1 MIHTRIPPASTQDDR
16 IDDFLAKTERDL
28 FILEEAA
35 TRRVLFD
42 GLNKRQLMEVV
53 WTLQGRDYRIERRMG
68 TALDDI
74 GRDTGATYQLGDL
87 FGPEWD
93 VYFKNGAEQPWRK
106 SRITTFG
113 ANEREAI
120 LNLLDD
126 GFRRAAWDDYFYVR
140 LRGVTDL
147 REVGTTCLNT
157 RSRLGFY

>member
-35 TRRVLFD
+35 TRRVLFN

-87 FGPEWD
+87 FGLEWD
-93 VYFKNGAEQPWRK
+93 VYFKNGAEHPWRK
-106 SRITTFG
+106 SRLTAFG

-140 LRGVTDL
+140 LQGMTDL
-147 REVGTTCLNT
+147 RGMGTTCLNT

>member
-35 TRRVLFD
+35 SRRVLFD

-87 FGPEWD
+87 SALSGMST
-93 VYFKNGAEQPWRK
+93 
-106 SRITTFG
+106 SRTAQSNRG
-113 ANEREAI
+113 GNPALPRSERTSA
-120 LNLLDD
+120 
-126 GFRRAAWDDYFYVR
+126 RQ
-140 LRGVTDL
+140 
-147 REVGTTCLNT
+147 
-157 RSRLGFY
+157 S